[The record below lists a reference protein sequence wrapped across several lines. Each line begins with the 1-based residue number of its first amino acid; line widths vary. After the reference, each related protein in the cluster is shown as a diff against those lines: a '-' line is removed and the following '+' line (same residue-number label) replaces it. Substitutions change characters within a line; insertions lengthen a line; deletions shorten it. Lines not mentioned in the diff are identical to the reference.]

1 MNGPITVVS
10 GKNRRLTFFE
20 CPNDLSA
27 MIDIAKVADLVL
39 LLTDASYGFEMETF
53 EFLNILQAH
62 GFPRVMGV
70 LTHLDLIASAKQQK
84 QTKKRLKHR
93 FWTEIYDGAKL
104 FYLSG
109 VAHGRYPKIEINNL
123 ARFISVMKF
132 VPLTWR
138 ASHSYFLVDRIE
150 DVTPQERLLE
160 TAADDNGDGGDD
172 GSAGAEAGK
181 KPRKPKKGDDLEA
194 RVKRTGKF
202 CNRDACLY
210 GYLHGANMNIGQK
223 VHLPGCGDFTA
234 ETIKILPD
242 PCPLDKDVKRK
253 LNEKQRRIFAPFSDI
268 GEVLYDADAVYV
280 NVPNALLRA
289 TGDGIGDKM
298 LDELQGATETID
310 TRMSNAKLS
319 IFGKTVVPEKV
330 VDGASGEERVRRRV
344 VFEDDGKEGAAKDG
358 GEASGDDDRDDA
370 SVEGGKRGTRGSP
383 EKTQDGNDE
392 EDGNETDEENGK
404 EDTDDETDED
414 GNATDENEV
423 EEEDDDED
431 EDEENGIEDEDEDE
445 DESVYERKWST
456 TALPIV
462 PNLQDLVYSRTSFDA
477 GKSEPARGGGH
488 GKDSAGEEEDEEFF
502 TVAGDEEARRADTL
516 NRDDSFV
523 VLPDEEDEWMREL
536 CRCVVERRVHE
547 ALAGKFIGRD
557 SFGEGLMDDE
567 EGDDEEGG
575 GSGSG
580 SGSGADAEGGEGAKP
595 KVSKFAIQGGSGP
608 RGRSGGA
615 GADDDEPLFGDFED
629 LEKEAAAQA
638 QQIREQVKGGVT
650 GADAAAA
657 PDADADADA
666 DAKRL
671 EGKLA
676 LKEKFDLEYEMK
688 ASEAP
693 AKPFMRQGGEEG
705 VSYGMA
711 DEGAPWLE
719 QYRAR
724 QTEQLQRNREIVR
737 DLPASLSTEI
747 AGAPAGSYVRVLVR
761 DLPCEFFEHF
771 RSTAPLI
778 VGGLGP
784 TEDRFG
790 WLQARLKKHR
800 WHSRLVKSRDPA
812 ILSLGWRRFQ
822 TILTLGMQ
830 DYKGTTRAIKY
841 SPEHL
846 HCVAT
851 FYGPLTPTNTGL
863 IACESLSNSDPNFRI
878 SATGVVLELNQ
889 NFKIVKK
896 LKLTGQPREVHKN
909 TAFITG
915 MFNSAL
921 EVAKFEGAK
930 LKTVSGI
937 RGIVKRAV
945 KAPPGAFRATFEDRI
960 LMSDIVT
967 LRTWA
972 PVNPPRLYNPVT
984 DRLAEWRQMKL
995 LRDLR
1000 RERNLP
1006 VPAKKDSA
1014 YRPVERKER
1023 VFAPLEVPKSIL
1035 RALPFKHREEQT
1047 LARDKPLLATQR
1059 KRAMVVDA
1067 HDRKVV
1073 GLVQQLNALTRARAR
1088 TQREKKAKREQERAK
1103 LQAKEDAA
1111 RHKATQKRRNDER
1124 YEQNAR
1130 SWGKKRKTE

>member
-1 MNGPITVVS
+1 
-10 GKNRRLTFFE
+10 
-20 CPNDLSA
+20 

-160 TAADDNGDGGDD
+160 PAEEGGGDNEGD
-172 GSAGAEAGK
+172 AVGADATKRQK
-181 KPRKPKKGDDLEA
+181 KPRKGDDLEA

-330 VDGASGEERVRRRV
+330 VDEASGEERVRRKV
-344 VFEDDGKEGAAKDG
+344 IFENDGKEAEENDG
-358 GEASGDDDRDDA
+358 VASDDDDSDGDGDNHTEQGKLHNSNKIKDDD
-370 SVEGGKRGTRGSP
+370 K
-383 EKTQDGNDE
+383 EKEKEEEEDDEDDEDE
-392 EDGNETDEENGK
+392 EV
-404 EDTDDETDED
+404 DDETNKDIINEDED
-414 GNATDENEV
+414 NDIEEENE
-423 EEEDDDED
+423 EEEDDDND
-431 EDEENGIEDEDEDE
+431 DD
-445 DESVYERKWST
+445 DESLYERKWST

-462 PNLQDLVYSRTSFDA
+462 PNLQDLVYSKTSFDA
-477 GKSEPARGGGH
+477 GENASAKGGKGVDDA
-488 GKDSAGEEEDEEFF
+488 DSEEENDDFF
-502 TVAGDEEARRADTL
+502 TVAGDEAAKREDML
-516 NRDDSFV
+516 NRDDSFMV
-523 VLPDEEDEWMREL
+523 TPDEDDEWMQEL
-536 CRCVVERRVHE
+536 YRCIVERRAYD
-547 ALAGKFIGRD
+547 ALEGKFIGRD
-557 SFGEGLMDDE
+557 SFGEGLMSDE
-567 EGDDEEGG
+567 EASDEEDR
-575 GSGSG
+575 SN
-580 SGSGADAEGGEGAKP
+580 GASSVGDSAEGKEGSKQ
-595 KVSKFAIQGGSGP
+595 KVSKFAIQGGSSSRRHG
-608 RGRSGGA
+608 

-638 QQIREQVKGGVT
+638 QQIKEQVKGG
-650 GADAAAA
+650 AASTSATA
-657 PDADADADA
+657 TATDGDGSASADA

-671 EGKLA
+671 EEKLA

-688 ASEAP
+688 ATEEP
-693 AKPFMRQGGEEG
+693 AKPFMRQGGDEG

-771 RSTAPLI
+771 KSTMPLI
-778 VGGLGP
+778 VGGLGL

-851 FYGPLTPTNTGL
+851 FYGPITPTNTGL

-896 LKLTGQPREVHKN
+896 LKLTGKPKEVHKN

-937 RGIVKRAV
+937 RGIVKKAV

-972 PVNPPRLYNPVT
+972 PVNPPKLYNPVT
-984 DRLAEWRQMKL
+984 DHLAEWKQMKL

-1006 VPAKKDSA
+1006 VPTKKDSA

-1035 RALPFKHREEQT
+1035 SALPFKHREEQT
-1047 LARDKPLLATQR
+1047 LARSTPRLETQR

-1073 GLVQQLNALTRARAR
+1073 GLVHQLNALSRERAR
-1088 TQREKKAKREQERAK
+1088 TQREKKEQKAQERAK
-1103 LQAKEDAA
+1103 LQAKEEAV